1 MGENFDTRY
10 ELSTREKGGKIM
22 IFAKRFFLNRVF
34 VSYLTVAFSIL
45 SFASSAP
52 AMFIP
57 SPYEG
62 NGTSHRDTDL
72 QTIQKLLESKLVQH
86 KLSKLGLT
94 KEEVGARLHQL
105 DDEQIHQVA
114 SQINAL
120 EPGGDGAVAAIII
133 VLLLLI
139 GFLILEIA
147 GVIDVLKW

>member
-1 MGENFDTRY
+1 
-10 ELSTREKGGKIM
+10 M
-22 IFAKRFFLNRVF
+22 ILVKRFFFNRVF

-62 NGTSHRDTDL
+62 NGTSHREADL
-72 QTIQKLLESKLVQH
+72 ERIQKLLESKLVQH
-86 KLSKLGLT
+86 KLSQLGLT
-94 KEEVGARLHQL
+94 KEETEARLHQL
-105 DDEQIHQVA
+105 DDEQIHQIA
-114 SQINAL
+114 SQIHAL
-120 EPGGDGAVAAIII
+120 EPGGNGATAAIII
-133 VLLLLI
+133 VLVLII

>member
-1 MGENFDTRY
+1 
-10 ELSTREKGGKIM
+10 M
-22 IFAKRFFLNRVF
+22 IFFKRFFFNRIF

-62 NGTSHRDTDL
+62 SGASDREPDL
-72 QTIQKLLESKLVQH
+72 QKIQNLLESKLIQH

-94 KEEVGARLHQL
+94 KEEIEARLDQL
-105 DDEQIHQVA
+105 DDEQIHQIA

-120 EPGGDGAVAAIII
+120 EPGGNGATVVIII
-133 VLLLLI
+133 VLLALI

>member
-1 MGENFDTRY
+1 
-10 ELSTREKGGKIM
+10 M
-22 IFAKRFFLNRVF
+22 IFVKRFFFNRVF

-62 NGTSHRDTDL
+62 NGTNHREVDL
-72 QTIQKLLESKLVQH
+72 ERIQKLLESKLVQH
-86 KLSKLGLT
+86 KLSQLGLT
-94 KEEVGARLHQL
+94 KEEIETRLHQL
-105 DDEQIHQVA
+105 DDEQIHQIS

-120 EPGGDGAVAAIII
+120 EPGGNGAAAAIII
-133 VLLLLI
+133 VLVLI
-139 GFLILEIA
+139 VGFLILEIA

>member
-1 MGENFDTRY
+1 
-10 ELSTREKGGKIM
+10 M
-22 IFAKRFFLNRVF
+22 IFFKRFFFNRIF

-62 NGTSHRDTDL
+62 SGASDREPDL
-72 QTIQKLLESKLVQH
+72 QKIQNLLESKLIQH
-86 KLSKLGLT
+86 KLSQLGLT
-94 KEEVGARLHQL
+94 KEEIEARLDQL
-105 DDEQIHQVA
+105 DDEQIHQIA

-120 EPGGDGAVAAIII
+120 EPGGNGATVVIII
-133 VLLLLI
+133 VLLALI
-139 GFLILEIA
+139 GFLTLEIA

>member
-1 MGENFDTRY
+1 
-10 ELSTREKGGKIM
+10 M
-22 IFAKRFFLNRVF
+22 IFFKRFFFNRIF

-62 NGTSHRDTDL
+62 SGASDRETDL
-72 QTIQKLLESKLVQH
+72 QRIQKLLETKLVQH
-86 KLSKLGLT
+86 KLSQLGLT
-94 KEEVGARLHQL
+94 KGEIEARLHQL
-105 DDEQIHQVA
+105 DDEQLHQIANQIH
-114 SQINAL
+114 AL
-120 EPGGDGAVAAIII
+120 EPGGNGGTVVIII
-133 VLLLLI
+133 VLLALI